1 MKVVF
6 IEEVPGTAVPGDVKD
21 VKDGF
26 ARNFLLPRKLALPA
40 TKATMQKA
48 ESLSKKEEKRQAG
61 LDREAQAIV
70 EKLDG
75 KQILIRARVGEQGRL
90 YGSVTSADIATHLD
104 ELLGEPIDRRRI
116 MMAMPI
122 REIGSRA
129 IPLRLTR
136 NVTASVEV
144 VIEADESS
152 SRGRRST
159 APAGGSEI
167 MSPTR
172 ERPRRRFRDDEDE
185 DQFDDDRDDDG
196 VRAERDESDTA
207 VTAGEPEP
215 VETEEQTV
223 ESAAE
228 APEPEPA

>member
-26 ARNFLLPRKLALPA
+26 ARNYLLPRKLALPA

-48 ESLSKKEEKRQAG
+48 DSLSKKEDKRQAG

-75 KQILIRARVGEQGRL
+75 KQILITARVGEQGRL

-104 ELLGEPIDRRRI
+104 ALLGEPIDRRRI
-116 MMAMPI
+116 MLSMPI
-122 REIGSRA
+122 RETGSRA
-129 IPLRLTR
+129 ISLRLTR

-159 APAGGSEI
+159 APAGGTI
-167 MSPTR
+167 LMAPTR
-172 ERPRRRFRDDEDE
+172 ERGRRPRDDED
-185 DQFDDDRDDDG
+185 DDRFDEDRDDDG
-196 VRAERDESDTA
+196 ALADRDDADAA
-207 VTAGEPEP
+207 VSAGEPEP

-223 ESAAE
+223 ESAAGVT
-228 APEPEPA
+228 EPA